1 MDSVVSTV
9 EVASS
14 LSGQPYTAM
23 KIDKNRWVGYTD
35 IMRNRCN
42 PTRCTVGMLGV
53 LHNIL
58 CTLVSHSMLAWL
70 VNRWVGALS
79 GRRMRGRISH
89 DCLCNDKMVTRTTTE
104 DDTAPNMTCL
114 HPVNT

>member
-35 IMRNRCN
+35 VMRNRCN
-42 PTRCTVGMLGV
+42 PTRRTIAMLGV
-53 LHNIL
+53 LHKVL
-58 CTLVSHSMLAWL
+58 RTLVSHSMLAWL
-70 VNRWVGALS
+70 VNR
-79 GRRMRGRISH
+79 
-89 DCLCNDKMVTRTTTE
+89 
-104 DDTAPNMTCL
+104 
-114 HPVNT
+114 